1 MSDFYGQVTSS
12 QDIFKKL
19 LSKVP
24 GFSGYIERD
33 NRRAADK
40 LMRETIANH
49 FEAIWGRISAFQREL
64 VSQGEIKWV
73 DDVES
78 AAIKLRQFID
88 RIRTTTYGYSGLFD
102 AVKINEKELA
112 LIYAYDEAM
121 LSLVDVMDRAVNH
134 VEVSIGSD
142 GFPAS
147 VRNLVSTAQQCVEMF
162 DKRYEA
168 FMGQITTP
176 PESVEFVETSPVDTT
191 PTEISSSDTPII
203 PETPESLDEPPTDSG
218 STPIVP

>member
-1 MSDFYGQVTSS
+1 MSDFYGQIISS
-12 QDIFKKL
+12 QDIFKKIL
-19 LSKVP
+19 GKVP

-40 LMRETIANH
+40 VLRETIANR
-49 FEAIWGRISAFQREL
+49 FEAIWGRISAFQRDL

-73 DDVES
+73 DDVE
-78 AAIKLRQFID
+78 AAQIKLRQFID

-121 LSLVDVMDRAVNH
+121 LSLVDVMDRAVSNM
-134 VEVSIGSD
+134 ETSIGSD

-147 VRNLVSTAQQCVEMF
+147 VRNLTSSAQQCVETF

-176 PESVEFVETSPVDTT
+176 PTPVELVETP
-191 PTEISSSDTPII
+191 PTEVPSVDTPILPEI
-203 PETPESLDEPPTDSG
+203 PPSEDKPSDG

>member
-12 QDIFKKL
+12 QDIFRKL

-24 GFSGYIERD
+24 GFSGYIERE

-40 LMRETIANH
+40 VMRETIATR
-49 FEAIWGRISAFQREL
+49 FEVIWGRISAFQREL
-64 VSQGEIKWV
+64 ISQSEIKWV

-88 RIRTTTYGYSGLFD
+88 RVRTTTYGYSGLFD

-121 LSLVDVMDRAVNH
+121 LSMVDVMDRAVANM
-134 VEVSIGSD
+134 ETSIGSD

-147 VRNLVSTAQQCVEMF
+147 VRNLVSTAQQCVDAF
-162 DKRYEA
+162 DRRYEA

-176 PESVEFVETSPVDTT
+176 PAPIETVETSPADTA
-191 PTEISSSDTPII
+191 PTETPIL
-203 PETPESLDEPPTDSG
+203 PETPAEPDDTG

>member
-1 MSDFYGQVTSS
+1 MSDFYGQVTNS

-40 LMRETIANH
+40 VMRETIANR

-64 VSQGEIKWV
+64 INQGDISWV

-88 RIRTTTYGYSGLFD
+88 RIRTTSYGYSGLFD

-121 LSLVDVMDRAVNH
+121 LSMVDVMDRAVSNM
-134 VEVSIGSD
+134 ETSIGSD

-147 VRNLVSTAQQCVEMF
+147 VRNLVSTAQQCVEAF
-162 DKRYEA
+162 DRRYEA
-168 FMGQITTP
+168 FMGQVTTP
-176 PESVEFVETSPVDTT
+176 PAPVEMVESSPADTA
-191 PTEISSSDTPII
+191 PTESTSTETPILPDNPPG
-203 PETPESLDEPPTDSG
+203 PEDSG

>member
-1 MSDFYGQVTSS
+1 MSDFFGQVVSS

-24 GFSGYIERD
+24 GFSGYIERE

-40 LMRETIANH
+40 VMRETIANH
-49 FEAIWGRISAFQREL
+49 FETIWGRISAFQREL
-64 VSQGEIKWV
+64 ISQGEIKWV

-88 RIRTTTYGYSGLFD
+88 RVRTTSYGYSGLFD

-121 LSLVDVMDRAVNH
+121 LSLVDVMDHAVANM
-134 VEVSIGSD
+134 EISLGSD

-147 VRNLVSTAQQCVEMF
+147 VRNLVSTAQQCVETF

-168 FMGQITTP
+168 FMGQNTTP
-176 PESVEFVETSPVDTT
+176 PAPVEMIETSPADTS
-191 PTEISSSDTPII
+191 PTEPTATETPILPDTPA
-203 PETPESLDEPPTDSG
+203 ESNDSG

>member
-1 MSDFYGQVTSS
+1 MSDYYGQVTSS
-12 QDIFKKL
+12 QDIFKKI

-24 GFSGYIERD
+24 GFSGYIERE

-40 LMRETIANH
+40 VMRETIANR

-64 VSQGEIKWV
+64 ISQGEIKWV
-73 DDVES
+73 DDIES

-112 LIYAYDEAM
+112 LIYTYDEAM
-121 LSLVDVMDRAVNH
+121 LSLVDVMDRAVNNM
-134 VEVSIGSD
+134 EESIGSD

-147 VRNLVSTAQQCVEMF
+147 VRNLVSTAQQCVETF

-176 PESVEFVETSPVDTT
+176 PAPVPAVDT
-191 PTEISSSDTPII
+191 PSIEPPAAEPPIS
-203 PETPESLDEPPTDSG
+203 PETPVDPIKPPTDSG
-218 STPIVP
+218 STPIIP

>member
-1 MSDFYGQVTSS
+1 MSDFYGQVTGS

-40 LMRETIANH
+40 VMRETIANR
-49 FEAIWGRISAFQREL
+49 FETIWSRISAFQREL
-64 VSQGEIKWV
+64 ISQGEISWV

-121 LSLVDVMDRAVNH
+121 LSMVDVMDRAVSNM
-134 VEVSIGSD
+134 ETSIGSD

-147 VRNLVSTAQQCVEMF
+147 VRNLVSTAQLCVEAF
-162 DKRYEA
+162 DRRYEA
-168 FMGQITTP
+168 FMGQVTTP
-176 PESVEFVETSPVDTT
+176 PAPVEMVQTSPPDAA
-191 PTEISSSDTPII
+191 PTEQPILPDDPAG
-203 PETPESLDEPPTDSG
+203 PEDSG

>member
-1 MSDFYGQVTSS
+1 MSDYYGQVTSS

-40 LMRETIANH
+40 VMREAIANR

-64 VSQGEIKWV
+64 ISQGEIKWV
-73 DDVES
+73 DDVEA

-88 RIRTTTYGYSGLFD
+88 RIRTTSYGYSGLFD

-112 LIYAYDEAM
+112 LVYAYDEAM
-121 LSLVDVMDRAVNH
+121 LGLVDVMDRAVANM
-134 VEVSIGSD
+134 EVSIGGD

-147 VRNLVSTAQQCVEMF
+147 VRSLVATAQSCVETF

-176 PESVEFVETSPVDTT
+176 PAPVEMIETSPVDTA
-191 PTEISSSDTPII
+191 PTEPTETPILPDDPAG
-203 PETPESLDEPPTDSG
+203 PEDTG

>member
-1 MSDFYGQVTSS
+1 
-12 QDIFKKL
+12 
-19 LSKVP
+19 
-24 GFSGYIERD
+24 
-33 NRRAADK
+33 
-40 LMRETIANH
+40 MREAIASR

-64 VSQGEIKWV
+64 ISQGEIKWV

-88 RIRTTTYGYSGLFD
+88 RVRTTSYGYSGLFD

-121 LSLVDVMDRAVNH
+121 LGLVDVMDRAVANM
-134 VEVSIGSD
+134 EISIGSD

-147 VRNLVSTAQQCVEMF
+147 VRNLVSTAQQCVDAF

-176 PESVEFVETSPVDTT
+176 PAPVELVETTPVDTA
-191 PTEISSSDTPII
+191 PTEPTETPILPNDPAG
-203 PETPESLDEPPTDSG
+203 PEDTG

>member
-1 MSDFYGQVTSS
+1 MSDFYGQVTGS

-40 LMRETIANH
+40 VMRETIANR
-49 FEAIWGRISAFQREL
+49 FETIWSRISAFQREL
-64 VSQGEIKWV
+64 ISQGEISWV

-112 LIYAYDEAM
+112 LIYAYDESM
-121 LSLVDVMDRAVNH
+121 LSMVDVMDRAVSNM
-134 VEVSIGSD
+134 ETSIGSD

-147 VRNLVSTAQQCVEMF
+147 VRNLAF
-162 DKRYEA
+162 DRRYEA
-168 FMGQITTP
+168 FMGQVTTP
-176 PESVEFVETSPVDTT
+176 PAPVEMVQTSPTDEA
-191 PTEISSSDTPII
+191 PTEQPILPDDPAG
-203 PETPESLDEPPTDSG
+203 PEDSG

>member
-1 MSDFYGQVTSS
+1 MSDYYGQVTSS
-12 QDIFKKL
+12 QDIFKKI

-24 GFSGYIERD
+24 GFSGYIERE

-40 LMRETIANH
+40 VMRETIANR

-64 VSQGEIKWV
+64 ISQGEIKWV
-73 DDVES
+73 DDIES

-112 LIYAYDEAM
+112 LIYTYDEAM
-121 LSLVDVMDRAVNH
+121 LSLVDVMDRAVNNM
-134 VEVSIGSD
+134 EESIGSD

-147 VRNLVSTAQQCVEMF
+147 VRNLVSTAQQCVETF

-176 PESVEFVETSPVDTT
+176 PAPVLTVDT
-191 PTEISSSDTPII
+191 PSIEPPAAEPPIS
-203 PETPESLDEPPTDSG
+203 PETPVDPIKPPTDSG
-218 STPIVP
+218 STPIIP

>member
-1 MSDFYGQVTSS
+1 MSDYFGQVTSS

-24 GFSGYIERD
+24 GFSGYIERE

-40 LMRETIANH
+40 VMREAIANR
-49 FEAIWGRISAFQREL
+49 FEAVWGRISAFQREL
-64 VSQGEIKWV
+64 ISQGEIKWV
-73 DDVES
+73 EDVEA

-88 RIRTTTYGYSGLFD
+88 RVRTTSYGYSGLFD

-112 LIYAYDEAM
+112 LVYAYDEAM
-121 LSLVDVMDRAVNH
+121 LGLVDVMDRAVANM
-134 VEVSIGSD
+134 EISIGSD

-147 VRNLVSTAQQCVEMF
+147 VRNLVSTAQQCVEAF

-176 PESVEFVETSPVDTT
+176 PAPVEMVETSPADTA
-191 PTEISSSDTPII
+191 PTEPTETPILPNDPAG
-203 PETPESLDEPPTDSG
+203 PEDSG

>member
-1 MSDFYGQVTSS
+1 
-12 QDIFKKL
+12 
-19 LSKVP
+19 
-24 GFSGYIERD
+24 
-33 NRRAADK
+33 
-40 LMRETIANH
+40 MRETIATR
-49 FEAIWGRISAFQREL
+49 FEVIWGRISAFQREL
-64 VSQGEIKWV
+64 ISQSEIKWV

-121 LSLVDVMDRAVNH
+121 LSMVDVMDRAVANM
-134 VEVSIGSD
+134 ETSIGSD

-147 VRNLVSTAQQCVEMF
+147 VRNLVSTAQQCVEAF
-162 DKRYEA
+162 DRRYEA

-176 PESVEFVETSPVDTT
+176 PAPIETVETSPADTA
-191 PTEISSSDTPII
+191 PTETPIL
-203 PETPESLDEPPTDSG
+203 PETPAEPDDTG

>member
-1 MSDFYGQVTSS
+1 MSDFYGQVTNS

-24 GFSGYIERD
+24 GFSGYIERE

-40 LMRETIANH
+40 IMRETLANR
-49 FEAIWGRISAFQREL
+49 FEPIWGRISAFQRDL
-64 VSQGEIKWV
+64 ISQGEIKWV

-112 LIYAYDEAM
+112 LIYTYDEAM
-121 LSLVDVMDRAVNH
+121 LSLSDLMDRAVNNM
-134 VEVSIGSD
+134 EISIGSD

-147 VRNLVSTAQQCVEMF
+147 VRNLVASAQQCIETF

-176 PESVEFVETSPVDTT
+176 PAPVPVLDSQAPETPAADTPILPETPVD
-191 PTEISSSDTPII
+191 PTEPPSDKGSTPII
-203 PETPESLDEPPTDSG
+203 P
-218 STPIVP
+218 

>member
-1 MSDFYGQVTSS
+1 MSDYFGQVISS

-40 LMRETIANH
+40 IMRETIANR

-64 VSQGEIKWV
+64 ISQGEIKWV
-73 DDVES
+73 DDVEA

-88 RIRTTTYGYSGLFD
+88 RVRTTSYGYSGLFD

-121 LSLVDVMDRAVNH
+121 LSMVDVMDRAVSNM
-134 VEVSIGSD
+134 ETSIGSD

-147 VRNLVSTAQQCVEMF
+147 VRNLVSTAQQCVETF

-168 FMGQITTP
+168 FMGQNTTP
-176 PESVEFVETSPVDTT
+176 PAPVELVETSPADTA
-191 PTEISSSDTPII
+191 PTEPSSTETPIL
-203 PETPESLDEPPTDSG
+203 PETPAEPGDSG
-218 STPIVP
+218 STPIIP

>member
-40 LMRETIANH
+40 IMRETIANR

-64 VSQGEIKWV
+64 ISQGEISWV
-73 DDVES
+73 DDVEA
-78 AAIKLRQFID
+78 AAIKIRQFID
-88 RIRTTTYGYSGLFD
+88 RVRTTSYGYSGLFD

-112 LIYAYDEAM
+112 LVYAYDEAM
-121 LSLVDVMDRAVNH
+121 LSLVDVMDRAVTNM
-134 VEVSIGSD
+134 ETSIGSD

-147 VRNLVSTAQQCVEMF
+147 VRNLVSTAQLCVETF

-176 PESVEFVETSPVDTT
+176 PAPVELLETSPIDSAPTT
-191 PTEISSSDTPII
+191 TTSTETPIM
-203 PETPESLDEPPTDSG
+203 PEPPVEPPSDSG

>member
-12 QDIFKKL
+12 RDIFKKIL
-19 LSKVP
+19 GKVP
-24 GFSGYIERD
+24 GFSGYVERE

-40 LMRETIANH
+40 VMRETIANR

-64 VSQGEIKWV
+64 ISQGEIKWV

-121 LSLVDVMDRAVNH
+121 LSLVDVMDRAVNNM
-134 VEVSIGSD
+134 EESIGSD

-147 VRNLVSTAQQCVEMF
+147 ARNLVSTAQQCVETF

-176 PESVEFVETSPVDTT
+176 PAPV
-191 PTEISSSDTPII
+191 PVADTPSIEPPAAETPI
-203 PETPESLDEPPTDSG
+203 LPETPVDPIEPPTDSG
-218 STPIVP
+218 STPIIP

>member
-12 QDIFKKL
+12 QDIFRKL

-24 GFSGYIERD
+24 GFSGYIERE

-40 LMRETIANH
+40 VMRETIAAR
-49 FEAIWGRISAFQREL
+49 FEVIWGRISAFQREL
-64 VSQGEIKWV
+64 ISQSEIKWV

-121 LSLVDVMDRAVNH
+121 LSMVDVMDRAVANM
-134 VEVSIGSD
+134 ETSIGSD

-147 VRNLVSTAQQCVEMF
+147 VRNLVSTAQQCVEAF
-162 DKRYEA
+162 DRRYEA

-176 PESVEFVETSPVDTT
+176 PAPIETVETSPADTA
-191 PTEISSSDTPII
+191 PTETPIL
-203 PETPESLDEPPTDSG
+203 PETPAEPDDTG

>member
-1 MSDFYGQVTSS
+1 MSDFFGQVTNS

-24 GFSGYIERD
+24 GFSGYIERE
-33 NRRAADK
+33 NRRSADK
-40 LMRETIANH
+40 IMRETIANH
-49 FEAIWGRISAFQREL
+49 FEAIWSRISAFQREL
-64 VSQGEIKWV
+64 ISQGEIKWL
-73 DDVES
+73 DDVEA
-78 AAIKLRQFID
+78 AAIKIRQFID

-121 LSLVDVMDRAVNH
+121 LSLADVMDRAVDNM
-134 VEVSIGSD
+134 ETSIGSD

-147 VRNLVSTAQQCVEMF
+147 VRNTVSAAQQCVETF
-162 DKRYEA
+162 DKRYEV

-176 PESVEFVETSPVDTT
+176 PAPVPMLDTPAVNTPEPETPIQSEAPVEPIEPPADTG
-191 PTEISSSDTPII
+191 STPII
-203 PETPESLDEPPTDSG
+203 PK
-218 STPIVP
+218 

>member
-1 MSDFYGQVTSS
+1 MSDYFGQVISS

-40 LMRETIANH
+40 VMRETIANR

-64 VSQGEIKWV
+64 ISQGEIKWV

-88 RIRTTTYGYSGLFD
+88 RVRTTSYGYSGLFD

-121 LSLVDVMDRAVNH
+121 LSMVDVMDRAVSNM
-134 VEVSIGSD
+134 ETSIGSD

-147 VRNLVSTAQQCVEMF
+147 VRNLVSTAQQCVETF

-176 PESVEFVETSPVDTT
+176 PAPVELVETSPADTV
-191 PTEISSSDTPII
+191 PTEPSSTETPIL
-203 PETPESLDEPPTDSG
+203 PETPAESGDSG
-218 STPIVP
+218 STPIIP

>member
-40 LMRETIANH
+40 VMRETIATR
-49 FEAIWGRISAFQREL
+49 FEAIWGRISAFQRDL
-64 VSQGEIKWV
+64 ISQGEINWV

-121 LSLVDVMDRAVNH
+121 LSMVDVMDRAVSNMETS
-134 VEVSIGSD
+134 VGSD

-147 VRNLVSTAQQCVEMF
+147 VRNLVSTAQQCVEAF

-176 PESVEFVETSPVDTT
+176 PAPVVLSQADSA
-191 PTEISSSDTPII
+191 PTDAPIL
-203 PETPESLDEPPTDSG
+203 PETPAEPDDSG

>member
-1 MSDFYGQVTSS
+1 MSDFYGQVTNS

-40 LMRETIANH
+40 VMRETIANR

-64 VSQGEIKWV
+64 INQGDISWV

-121 LSLVDVMDRAVNH
+121 LSMVDVMDRAVSNM
-134 VEVSIGSD
+134 ETSIGSD

-147 VRNLVSTAQQCVEMF
+147 VRNLVSTAQQCVEAF
-162 DKRYEA
+162 DRRYEA
-168 FMGQITTP
+168 FMGQVTTP
-176 PESVEFVETSPVDTT
+176 PAPVEMVESSPTDTA
-191 PTEISSSDTPII
+191 PTESTSTETPILPDNPAG
-203 PETPESLDEPPTDSG
+203 PEDSG

>member
-1 MSDFYGQVTSS
+1 MSDYFGQVISS

-40 LMRETIANH
+40 IMRETIANR

-64 VSQGEIKWV
+64 ISQGEIKWV

-88 RIRTTTYGYSGLFD
+88 RVRTTSYGYSGLLD

-121 LSLVDVMDRAVNH
+121 LSMVDVMDRAVSNM
-134 VEVSIGSD
+134 ETSIGSD

-147 VRNLVSTAQQCVEMF
+147 VRNLVSTAQQCVETF

-168 FMGQITTP
+168 FMGQNTTP
-176 PESVEFVETSPVDTT
+176 PAPVELVETSPADTA
-191 PTEISSSDTPII
+191 PTEPSSTETPIL
-203 PETPESLDEPPTDSG
+203 PETPAEPGDSG
-218 STPIVP
+218 STPIIP

>member
-1 MSDFYGQVTSS
+1 MSDYYGQVTSS

-40 LMRETIANH
+40 VMREAIANR

-64 VSQGEIKWV
+64 ISQGEIKWV
-73 DDVES
+73 DDVEA

-88 RIRTTTYGYSGLFD
+88 RIRTTSYGYSGLFD

-112 LIYAYDEAM
+112 LVYAYDEAM
-121 LSLVDVMDRAVNH
+121 LGLVDVMDRAVANM
-134 VEVSIGSD
+134 EVSIGGD

-147 VRNLVSTAQQCVEMF
+147 VRNLVATAQSCVETF

-176 PESVEFVETSPVDTT
+176 PAPVEMIETSPVDTA
-191 PTEISSSDTPII
+191 PTEPTETPILPDDPAG
-203 PETPESLDEPPTDSG
+203 PEDTG

>member
-1 MSDFYGQVTSS
+1 MSDFFGQVTSS
-12 QDIFKKL
+12 QDIFKKI
-19 LSKVP
+19 LSKIP

-40 LMRETIANH
+40 VLRETIANR
-49 FEAIWGRISAFQREL
+49 FEVIWGRISAFQREL
-64 VSQGEIKWV
+64 ISQGEIKWV
-73 DDVES
+73 DDLEAS
-78 AAIKLRQFID
+78 AVKLRQFID

-121 LSLVDVMDRAVNH
+121 LELVDVMDRAVSNM
-134 VEVSIGSD
+134 ETSIGSD

-147 VRNLVSTAQQCVEMF
+147 VRNLVSTAQLCVDTF

-168 FMGQITTP
+168 FMGQNTTP
-176 PESVEFVETSPVDTT
+176 PAPMELVETSPTDTAPTT
-191 PTEISSSDTPII
+191 PTETPIM
-203 PETPESLDEPPTDSG
+203 PEPPAEPPSEGG

>member
-1 MSDFYGQVTSS
+1 MSDYFGQVTSS

-24 GFSGYIERD
+24 GFSGYIERE

-40 LMRETIANH
+40 VMREAIANQ

-64 VSQGEIKWV
+64 ISQGEIKWV

-88 RIRTTTYGYSGLFD
+88 RVRTTSYGYSGLFD

-121 LSLVDVMDRAVNH
+121 LGLVDVMDRAVANM
-134 VEVSIGSD
+134 EISIGSD

-147 VRNLVSTAQQCVEMF
+147 VRNLVSTAQSCVETF

-176 PESVEFVETSPVDTT
+176 PAPVELVETSPIDTA
-191 PTEISSSDTPII
+191 PTEPTETPILPNDPAG
-203 PETPESLDEPPTDSG
+203 PEDTG

>member
-24 GFSGYIERD
+24 GFSGYIERE

-40 LMRETIANH
+40 VMRETIANR

-64 VSQGEIKWV
+64 INQGEISWV

-121 LSLVDVMDRAVNH
+121 LSMVDVMDRAVSNM
-134 VEVSIGSD
+134 ETSIGSD

-147 VRNLVSTAQQCVEMF
+147 VRNLVSTAQQCVEAF
-162 DKRYEA
+162 DRRYEA

-176 PESVEFVETSPVDTT
+176 PAPVEMVPTSPADTA
-191 PTEISSSDTPII
+191 PTEPQTPILPDNPAG
-203 PETPESLDEPPTDSG
+203 PEDTG

>member
-12 QDIFKKL
+12 QDIFRKL

-24 GFSGYIERD
+24 GFSGYIERE

-40 LMRETIANH
+40 IMRETIATR

-64 VSQGEIKWV
+64 ISQSEIKWV

-121 LSLVDVMDRAVNH
+121 LSMVDVMDRAVSNM
-134 VEVSIGSD
+134 ETSIGSD

-147 VRNLVSTAQQCVEMF
+147 VRNLVSTAQQCVEAF
-162 DKRYEA
+162 DRRYEA

-176 PESVEFVETSPVDTT
+176 PAPIETVETSPADTA
-191 PTEISSSDTPII
+191 PTETPIL
-203 PETPESLDEPPTDSG
+203 PETPAEPDDTG

>member
-24 GFSGYIERD
+24 GFSGYIERE

-40 LMRETIANH
+40 VMRETIANR

-64 VSQGEIKWV
+64 ISQGEIKWV
-73 DDVES
+73 DDVEA

-88 RIRTTTYGYSGLFD
+88 RVRTTSYGYSGLFD
-102 AVKINEKELA
+102 AVKINENELA
-112 LIYAYDEAM
+112 LIYSYDEAM
-121 LSLVDVMDRAVNH
+121 LSMADVMDRAVSNM
-134 VEVSIGSD
+134 EISIGSD

-147 VRNLVSTAQQCVEMF
+147 VRNLVSTAQQCVDMF

-176 PESVEFVETSPVDTT
+176 PAPVELIETSPVDTA
-191 PTEISSSDTPII
+191 PTETTDTETPIL
-203 PETPESLDEPPTDSG
+203 PETPEDTGDSG

>member
-1 MSDFYGQVTSS
+1 MSDYFGQVTSS

-24 GFSGYIERD
+24 GFSGYIERE

-40 LMRETIANH
+40 VMRETIANR

-64 VSQGEIKWV
+64 IAQGEIKWV

-102 AVKINEKELA
+102 AVKINEKELE

-121 LSLVDVMDRAVNH
+121 LSLVDVMDRAVNNM
-134 VEVSIGSD
+134 EISIGSD

-147 VRNLVSTAQQCVEMF
+147 VRNLVATAQQCVETF

-176 PESVEFVETSPVDTT
+176 PAPVPVADM
-191 PTEISSSDTPII
+191 PATEPPAAETPIL
-203 PETPESLDEPPTDSG
+203 PETPTDPIEPPSDSG
-218 STPIVP
+218 STPIIP

>member
-1 MSDFYGQVTSS
+1 MSDFYGQVTGS

-40 LMRETIANH
+40 VMREAIASR

-64 VSQGEIKWV
+64 ISQGEIKWV

-88 RIRTTTYGYSGLFD
+88 RVRTTSYGYSGLFD

-121 LSLVDVMDRAVNH
+121 LGLVDVMDRAVANM
-134 VEVSIGSD
+134 EISIGSD

-147 VRNLVSTAQQCVEMF
+147 VRNLVSTAQQCVDAF

-176 PESVEFVETSPVDTT
+176 PAPVELVETTPVDTA
-191 PTEISSSDTPII
+191 PTEPTETPIL
-203 PETPESLDEPPTDSG
+203 PDEPAVPEDSG

>member
-24 GFSGYIERD
+24 GFSGYIERE

-40 LMRETIANH
+40 VMRETIANR

-64 VSQGEIKWV
+64 ISQGEIKWV

-88 RIRTTTYGYSGLFD
+88 RVRTTSYGYSGLFD

-121 LSLVDVMDRAVNH
+121 LGLVDVMDRAVANM
-134 VEVSIGSD
+134 EISIGSD

-147 VRNLVSTAQQCVEMF
+147 VRNLVSTAQ
-162 DKRYEA
+162 
-168 FMGQITTP
+168 
-176 PESVEFVETSPVDTT
+176 
-191 PTEISSSDTPII
+191 
-203 PETPESLDEPPTDSG
+203 SLR
-218 STPIVP
+218 

>member
-12 QDIFKKL
+12 QDIFRKL

-24 GFSGYIERD
+24 GFSGYIERE

-40 LMRETIANH
+40 VMRETIANR
-49 FEAIWGRISAFQREL
+49 FETIWGRISTFQREL
-64 VSQGEIKWV
+64 INQGEISWV

-121 LSLVDVMDRAVNH
+121 LSMVDVMDRAVANM
-134 VEVSIGSD
+134 ETSIGSD

-147 VRNLVSTAQQCVEMF
+147 VRNLVSTAQQCVEAF
-162 DKRYEA
+162 DRRYEA

-176 PESVEFVETSPVDTT
+176 PAPIETVETSPADTA
-191 PTEISSSDTPII
+191 PTETPIL
-203 PETPESLDEPPTDSG
+203 PETPAEPDDTG

>member
-1 MSDFYGQVTSS
+1 MSDYFGQVTSS

-40 LMRETIANH
+40 VMREAIANR

-64 VSQGEIKWV
+64 ISQGEIKWV
-73 DDVES
+73 DDVEA

-88 RIRTTTYGYSGLFD
+88 RVRTTSYGYSGLFD

-112 LIYAYDEAM
+112 LVYAYDEAM
-121 LSLVDVMDRAVNH
+121 LGLVDVMDRAVSNM
-134 VEVSIGSD
+134 EISIGSD

-147 VRNLVSTAQQCVEMF
+147 VRNLVATAQQCVEAF

-168 FMGQITTP
+168 FMGQITTLP
-176 PESVEFVETSPVDTT
+176 APVEMVETSPADTA
-191 PTEISSSDTPII
+191 PTEPTETPILPYDPAG
-203 PETPESLDEPPTDSG
+203 PEDSG